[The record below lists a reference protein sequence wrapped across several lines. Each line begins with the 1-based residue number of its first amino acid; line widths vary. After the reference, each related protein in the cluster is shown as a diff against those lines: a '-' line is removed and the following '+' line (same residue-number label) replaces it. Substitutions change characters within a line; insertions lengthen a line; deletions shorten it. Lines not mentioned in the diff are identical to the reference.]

1 MPGRLDQI
9 EGLLRPVL
17 GGALLA
23 RCPDLVYS
31 VNGLLVRF
39 GRTQE
44 TLSQLL
50 SRLDSL
56 LFNTVYLGTDRS
68 MVVQL
73 QDGSCERVTS
83 DAIHDL
89 ADRLLALAYAGKRP
103 DAVLQDALFDFARE
117 GSYAAMRELLARY
130 PLEAFD
136 REWIEQVL
144 RENGQLE

>member
-39 GRTQE
+39 GRTQD